1 MDDTT
6 KKADSESEEAPTE
19 TEHVADSDEVRKRRR
34 QRAYRALLE
43 AKRLEIIEVSDDLIM

>member
-1 MDDTT
+1 MDDST
-6 KKADSESEEAPTE
+6 KKADGESEEAPADTE
-19 TEHVADSDEVRKRRR
+19 QVTASDEVRHRRR

>member
-1 MDDTT
+1 MDDSTD
-6 KKADSESEEAPTE
+6 KASCESDEAPAE
-19 TEHVADSDEVRKRRR
+19 TEQVTASDEVRKRRR

>member
-1 MDDTT
+1 MDDSTD
-6 KKADSESEEAPTE
+6 KANCESEEAPAE
-19 TEHVADSDEVRKRRR
+19 TEQVADSDEVRKRRR

>member
-1 MDDTT
+1 MDDSTD
-6 KKADSESEEAPTE
+6 KANCEAEEVPAE
-19 TEHVADSDEVRKRRR
+19 TEQVAVTDEVLKRRR